1 MFKTSSYIFEKL
13 SLEISNALSGAEKN
27 AFKHFNVISIND
39 NDVNFVNELPC
50 REKVSCAAK
59 KKKKKKKKEISLNW

>member
-1 MFKTSSYIFEKL
+1 MFKTSYIFEKL
-13 SLEISNALSGAEKN
+13 SLEISNVLSGAEKN
-27 AFKHFNVISIND
+27 VFKLFNVISIND

-59 KKKKKKKKEISLNW
+59 NIQTKISFNW